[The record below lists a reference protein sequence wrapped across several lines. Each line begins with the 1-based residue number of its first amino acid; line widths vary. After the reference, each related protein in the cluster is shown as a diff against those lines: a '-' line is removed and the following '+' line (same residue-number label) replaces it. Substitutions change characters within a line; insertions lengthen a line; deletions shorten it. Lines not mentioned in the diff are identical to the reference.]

1 MLCAVLLERISLK
14 IKLIFLVILPL
25 VLLPL
30 MGVAAALTISTVQNT
45 TPTTTVGQYDRLG
58 IALSA
63 GLAIGLS
70 GLGAGLAI
78 SAAGSAAIS
87 ALAEKPET
95 FFRSF
100 LIVALAE
107 ALAIYGLIM
116 GILLWLKLVEEPF
129 LKTGLMLVENQF
141 PFLVSFR
148 PSNESILHENY
159 C

>member
-1 MLCAVLLERISLK
+1 MLSYRSEHRLK
-14 IKLIFLVILPL
+14 PKLIFLFLLPL

-30 MGVAAALTISTVQNT
+30 IGVAAGLTVTTLQNQT
-45 TPTTTVGQYDRLG
+45 AAPTSAGAYDKLG
-58 IALSA
+58 IAIGA

-87 ALAEKPET
+87 ALAEKPDT

-116 GILLWLKLVEEPF
+116 GILLWLKL
-129 LKTGLMLVENQF
+129 
-141 PFLVSFR
+141 
-148 PSNESILHENY
+148 
-159 C
+159 

>member
-1 MLCAVLLERISLK
+1 MKTKLLL
-14 IKLIFLVILPL
+14 LVILPL

-30 MGVAAALTISTVQNT
+30 MGVAAALTINTVQNAT
-45 TPTTTVGQYDRLG
+45 TATTTTGQFDRVG
-58 IALSA
+58 IAIGA
-63 GLAIGLS
+63 ALAIGLP
-70 GLGAGLAI
+70 GLGAGIAI

-116 GILLWLKLVEEPF
+116 GILLWLKL
-129 LKTGLMLVENQF
+129 
-141 PFLVSFR
+141 
-148 PSNESILHENY
+148 
-159 C
+159 

>member
-1 MLCAVLLERISLK
+1 MKKRLLL
-14 IKLIFLVILPL
+14 LL
-25 VLLPL
+25 LLPL
-30 MGVAAALTISTVQNT
+30 ALIPFVAAAAVTTVQATTSTV
-45 TPTTTVGQYDRLG
+45 GAYDRLG
-58 IALSA
+58 IAIGA

-78 SAAGSAAIS
+78 SSAGSAAIS

-116 GILLWLKLVEEPF
+116 GILLWLKL
-129 LKTGLMLVENQF
+129 
-141 PFLVSFR
+141 
-148 PSNESILHENY
+148 
-159 C
+159 

>member
-1 MLCAVLLERISLK
+1 MKRKEVK
-14 IKLIFLVILPL
+14 IRKKLIAKLVVCNVLWSERCLKTKLLLFLILPL

-30 MGVAAALTISTVQNT
+30 MGVAAALTIDTVQNQ
-45 TPTTTVGQYDRLG
+45 TTTTNGQFDRVG
-58 IALSA
+58 IAISA
-63 GLAIGLS
+63 ALAIGLP

-116 GILLWLKLVEEPF
+116 GILLWLKL
-129 LKTGLMLVENQF
+129 
-141 PFLVSFR
+141 
-148 PSNESILHENY
+148 
-159 C
+159 

>member
-1 MLCAVLLERISLK
+1 MHLRIVLECRNLK
-14 IKLIFLVILPL
+14 RKLLLFVLLPL

-30 MGVAAALTISTVQNT
+30 MGIAAALTVQTVQDQ
-45 TPTTTVGQYDRLG
+45 TTTSTPGNYDRVA
-58 IALSA
+58 IAFA
-63 GLAIGLS
+63 AALAISLP

-78 SAAGSAAIS
+78 SSAGSAAIS

-116 GILLWLKLVEEPF
+116 GILLWLKL
-129 LKTGLMLVENQF
+129 
-141 PFLVSFR
+141 
-148 PSNESILHENY
+148 
-159 C
+159 